1 MKHLINQLFK
11 IKKPDLTFQSCQK
24 KIEICIES
32 FIKKFI
38 KNQKLTQ
45 T

>member
-11 IKKPDLTFQSCQK
+11 IKKHDLTFQCCQK
-24 KIEICIES
+24 KEIWIES

-38 KNQKLTQ
+38 KNQKITQ